1 MGERPLALP
10 ERLALRPKEAA
21 KALGLSERKFREVMH
36 ELPHVFVGGVRL
48 FPVTA
53 LREWLARGAAA
64 EKGRI
69 ADLVDD
75 LLQASRGSD
84 TDEDRSPG

>member
-1 MGERPLALP
+1 LGERPLALP

-48 FPVTA
+48 FPVA
-53 LREWLARGAAA
+53 SLSEWLSSGAAA
-64 EKGRI
+64 EKGRT
-69 ADLVDD
+69 AELVDE
-75 LLQASRGSD
+75 LLEATQSPD